1 MKILVLNS
9 GSSTLKYQLFD
20 VEGDKYN
27 VIAKGNAERIGIPGS
42 FVGIKYANGEKRT
55 VDVNLPTHNEA
66 LREVFALLL
75 DGVIESLD
83 EIKAVGHRVVH
94 GGETFKK
101 STLVDEKVIKEIEDL
116 SILAPLHNPAAVLG
130 IRAVQKALPQTP
142 QVVTFDTAFHQ
153 TMPKKAFL
161 YGLPL
166 EQYTQHKIRKY
177 GAHGTSHQ
185 YVAEEAAKIL
195 GRKGKF
201 ITCHIGSGASISAV
215 DNGVCVDTSM
225 GFTPLGGII
234 MGTRTGDMDPYIP
247 LHIMK
252 YQNKT
257 ADEVNTLMNKQSGMQ
272 GLAGYSDMRDVEAE
286 YLKGNPRAIDA
297 LEAYVYTITKFIGS
311 YIAAMGGVDAII
323 FTAGVGENSPI
334 VRSKVLNNL
343 KYLGIE
349 IDDEKNNIRGEQNM
363 ITTPNS
369 KVKAFVIPTNEE
381 LVIARDTKNL
391 DTKELN
397 NKVA

>member
-391 DTKELN
+391 VTKELN